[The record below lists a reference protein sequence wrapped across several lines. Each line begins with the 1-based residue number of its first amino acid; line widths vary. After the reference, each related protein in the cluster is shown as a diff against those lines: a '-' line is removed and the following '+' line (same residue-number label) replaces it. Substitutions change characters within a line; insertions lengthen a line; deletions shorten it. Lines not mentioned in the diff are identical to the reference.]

1 MYEVNKEYKNILYF
15 AFNVSLVAVNNQ
27 ASLFTEIQAHVIV
40 APVCVV
46 FDWPRVDKFWNKRI
60 FSQKLFEYCIPKR
73 PQKIS

>member
-46 FDWPRVDKFWNKRI
+46 FD
-60 FSQKLFEYCIPKR
+60 
-73 PQKIS
+73 